1 MSTGTSILPPQQTAI
16 QHGRL
21 VEYLCMAW
29 MLVEAAVG
37 IGSGIV
43 AGSIALV
50 GFGADSV
57 IELFSSGVLIW
68 RLREGTLG
76 QQREHTALKLV
87 GISFFALATYVSF
100 DAVQDLALGHRPQP
114 SYIGIGL
121 AAAALVIM
129 PLRARAKRRDDP
141 TQMHTRVRERSI
153 SANNIGRKMRRALIA
168 NQRNR
173 EN

>member
-1 MSTGTSILPPQQTAI
+1 M
-16 QHGRL
+16 
-21 VEYLCMAW
+21 
-29 MLVEAAVG
+29 
-37 IGSGIV
+37 
-43 AGSIALV
+43 
-50 GFGADSV
+50 
-57 IELFSSGVLIW
+57 
-68 RLREGTLG
+68 
-76 QQREHTALKLV
+76 
-87 GISFFALATYVSF
+87 YVSF
-100 DAVQDLALGHRPQP
+100 DAIQDLALEHRPQP
-114 SYIGIGL
+114 SYVGIGL